1 MSRAK
6 TQAASDLTEGSIW
19 KGMLQFF
26 LPIMLGTLLQ
36 QLYST
41 VDSVILGR
49 FVGKTALGAVGGS
62 NTAIINLLVGFFVG
76 LSSGASVIIA
86 QHYGAKEDT
95 LVRRGV
101 YTAIT
106 LSVAIGAF
114 LTVAGIA
121 SANLLLTALGTPDD
135 LMQYSMDYL
144 QWYYAGMIPSMIY
157 NMGSGILRAVG
168 DSKKPLLFLAVCTIV
183 NTFLDLLFVAVF
195 RMEVKGAAIATSLS
209 QLICAVLVI
218 YTLRRRADSC
228 RLVLQ
233 KGSFDTPMLGRM
245 IAIGLPAGIQSTLYS
260 VTNVFVQKAVNSL
273 GTDVVAAWSA
283 FWKLDG
289 IFWPV
294 SGAIGIAVM
303 TFVGQNYGA
312 RKTERIYGSIRVGLC
327 IHIAFSIFYA
337 AFLYFA
343 REFLFRMFCTDEFV
357 ISQGLEV
364 LSYIVLGYLTVF
376 PTEVFSSAM
385 RGTGNAVKPTLL
397 TLFGICA
404 LRMLLLF
411 TVTFPNP
418 SNLTIAICYPIT
430 WAASSLLFV
439 LYYKFG
445 RWMPAYPSA
454 AHASNV

>member
-6 TQAASDLTEGSIW
+6 TQAASDLTQGSIW

-41 VDSVILGR
+41 VDSIILGR

-76 LSSGASVIIA
+76 LASGASVIIA
-86 QHYGAKEDT
+86 QHYGAKEDR

-101 YTAIT
+101 YTAFL

-114 LTVAGIA
+114 LTAAGIA
-121 SANLLLTALGTPDD
+121 TAQLLLTALGTPDD

-168 DSKKPLLFLAVCTIV
+168 DSKRPLLFLVVCTLV
-183 NTFLDLLFVAVF
+183 NTVLDLFFVGVL

-218 YTLRRRADSC
+218 YTLRRRGDSC
-228 RLVLQ
+228 RLVME
-233 KGSFDTPMLGRM
+233 KHSFDRALLGRM
-245 IAIGLPAGIQSTLYS
+245 VAIGLPAGIQSTLYS
-260 VTNVFVQKAVNSL
+260 ITNVFVQKAVNSL
-273 GTDVVAAWSA
+273 GTDTVAAWSA

-312 RKTERIYGSIRVGLC
+312 RKPERIYGSIRVGAAL
-327 IHIAFSIFYA
+327 HIGFSVLFA
-337 AFLYFA
+337 AFLYLA
-343 REFLFRMFCTDEFV
+343 RGPVLRLFCTDEYV
-357 ISQGLEV
+357 VSQGLEIV
-364 LSYIVLGYLTVF
+364 TYIVLGYLTVF

-385 RGTGNAVKPTLL
+385 RGTGNAVRPTLL
-397 TLFGICA
+397 TLLGICV
-404 LRMLLLF
+404 LRMALLF
-411 TVTFPNP
+411 TVTFPHTT
-418 SNLTIAICYPIT
+418 NLTIAICYPIT

-445 RWMPAYPSA
+445 KWMPAYGGQA
-454 AHASNV
+454 A